1 MSSLPQ
7 QTYTTQELV
16 TRAIRGGYQFRTH
29 TGPLPRGDDIVLFT
43 DLRIAVVAPG
53 GLLADRVDLRTYPD
67 GRIPASCAMML
78 PEVAYHGR
86 QLAA

>member
-16 TRAIRGGYQFRTH
+16 TLAVRGGYQFRTH
-29 TGPLPRGDDIVLFT
+29 TGPLPRGESIVLFT
-43 DLRIAVVAPG
+43 SLRLAVVAPG
-53 GLLADRVDLRTYPD
+53 GLLADRVELRKYPD
-67 GRIPASCAMML
+67 GRIAAPGAIIA
-78 PEVAYHGR
+78 PEVEYHGR